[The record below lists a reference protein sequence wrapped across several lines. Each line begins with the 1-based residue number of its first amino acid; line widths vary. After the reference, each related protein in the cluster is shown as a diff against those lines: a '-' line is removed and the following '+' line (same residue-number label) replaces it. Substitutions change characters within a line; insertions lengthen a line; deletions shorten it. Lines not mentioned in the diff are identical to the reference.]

1 MLAAGVRSSVARM
14 AAFVTARA
22 YVVSYASVVTTTESA
37 MMRRSSERSC
47 VRDGVNPVARTGK
60 LDEGYAYGVT
70 KTYPTR

>member
-1 MLAAGVRSSVARM
+1 M

-37 MMRRSSERSC
+37 MMRRSSRRSC

-60 LDEGYAYGVT
+60 LDEGRADGVT